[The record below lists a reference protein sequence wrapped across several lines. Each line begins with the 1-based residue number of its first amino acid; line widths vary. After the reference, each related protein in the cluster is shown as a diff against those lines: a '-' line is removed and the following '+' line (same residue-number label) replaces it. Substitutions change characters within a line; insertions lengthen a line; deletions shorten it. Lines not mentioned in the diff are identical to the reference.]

1 MSSKERSPE
10 NADDQSRPAN
20 EPQPAGGRGD
30 APPAGEERGAAAGSL
45 REQLEAVRAERDENK
60 DKWLRAEAELD
71 NVRKRLR
78 KEMEDVQRF
87 QALGVARD
95 LLPGLDNLER
105 AIAAA
110 ETAGGV
116 NDLLQGIRMVAQ
128 QFRDVFARHGIEPI
142 EAVGEPFDPNLH
154 EALQQVPTTEHPPMT
169 VIQDVETGYKLHDR
183 VVRPSKVIVA
193 TAPPEPQE

>member
-10 NADDQSRPAN
+10 HADDDQNRPAN
-20 EPQPAGGRGD
+20 EPRPADGDDPPRARDGRD
-30 APPAGEERGAAAGSL
+30 VAAGNAQ
-45 REQLEAVRAERDENK
+45 EQLEAARAERDENK

-78 KEMEDVQRF
+78 KEMEDVLRF

-105 AIAAA
+105 AIVAG
-110 ETAGGV
+110 ETAGSV
-116 NDLLQGIRMVAQ
+116 DDLLQGIRMVAQ

-142 EAVGEPFDPNLH
+142 DAVGEPFDPNLH
-154 EALQQVPTTEHPPMT
+154 EALQQVPTAEHPPMT

-193 TAPPEPQE
+193 AAPPEPQE